1 MAISTRAM
9 LRPRLS
15 SLGEAAATVLLGR
28 ATTSSSS
35 SLSSSTRGQKRMAIA
50 ALHTAAFVRHYNPS
64 TAARAELGKMVA
76 LHGTCIANTASL
88 SFHGSLQLFGSRY
101 YASSSTKF
109 GRKAS
114 LKRGLI
120 SKRAVERKSL
130 GPGKAQKQGRTS
142 KRSVSVLASSRQRVA
157 SSMGERQKMASSM
170 GERRSER
177 HLASP
182 EKSSFVKTISKTA
195 FRRQEKSEE
204 GYNSRDGTHPRDV
217 GKKTQG
223 RRPVTRPA
231 EGSFPSKDSR
241 TVKKALWNQGKKQ
254 GGADLKASTQARDVG
269 SQKKGKRVMRLDPQD
284 KTSKRLFEG
293 YPLPGEEVSQEQ
305 SVEPTTSR
313 GQFRAITP
321 PPKLMQHIER
331 HMLGRRRPSEL
342 QRAGY
347 DMKITPAPLD
357 NIPYSKK
364 GERQPIQEEVFRH
377 KLRFAAA
384 AKIVSSFPPADIP
397 EVAFAGRS
405 NVGKSSLI
413 NALTRHWGVARTSDK
428 PGLTQSINFFRLGG
442 RLCLVDL
449 PGYGFAYAKEEKKE
463 SWEELVR
470 EFLTTRVGLKRVCL
484 LVDAKW
490 GLKLRDEELIEL
502 MEKAGTK
509 YQIVLTKSDTV
520 TPIDL
525 ARRATQIQEVFKEN
539 KSLILPMIMVSSKTG
554 EGLEFFRANVAK
566 LAKASLI

>member
-1 MAISTRAM
+1 
-9 LRPRLS
+9 
-15 SLGEAAATVLLGR
+15 
-28 ATTSSSS
+28 
-35 SLSSSTRGQKRMAIA
+35 MAIA

-101 YASSSTKF
+101 YATSSTKF
-109 GRKAS
+109 GKKAS
-114 LKRGLI
+114 LKRGFI

-130 GPGKAQKQGRTS
+130 GPGKSQKQGRTS
-142 KRSVSVLASSRQRVA
+142 KRSVSVLASSRQKV
-157 SSMGERQKMASSM
+157 ASSM
-170 GERRSER
+170 GERRSGR

-195 FRRQEKSEE
+195 FRRQEISEE
-204 GYNSRDGTHPRDV
+204 GYNSRDGTYPRDV
-217 GKKTQG
+217 EKKTQG
-223 RRPVTRPA
+223 RRPVTRAA
-231 EGSFPSKDSR
+231 EGSFPSQDLR
-241 TVKKALWNQGKKQ
+241 TVKKTLWNQGKKQ
-254 GGADLKASTQARDVG
+254 GGADSKASTQARDAG

-284 KTSKRLFEG
+284 KTSKRFFEG
-293 YPLPGEEVSQEQ
+293 YPLPGEEVSEEQ
-305 SVEPTTSR
+305 SVEPTSR

-364 GERQPIQEEVFRH
+364 GERQAIQEEVFRH
-377 KLRFAAA
+377 KLRFSAA
-384 AKIVSSFPPADIP
+384 AKVASSFPPADIP

-413 NALTRHWGVARTSDK
+413 NALTRQWGVARTSDK

-470 EFLTTRVGLKRVCL
+470 EFVTTRVGLKRVCL